1 MATSVNAAPVPAPA
15 PPAAAS
21 SAQPP
26 LSPATAAA
34 GAHAQHAN
42 GGGAP
47 AERSQGGGGSASTA
61 SNPPVERSISTTSV
75 LGGGNG
81 GRNGATTAELANA
94 GEGAMYA
101 RLWHGMDQHDFIN
114 LECSVRHLADHVVEL
129 CGLPAGTL
137 VDLCTERGRLL
148 ELPTRFV
155 DTQPSQVLVE
165 RADDVL
171 RRGYVYLPVLVAA
184 EAPSPPPHTTGSYS
198 NHHHHG
204 VSESRPS
211 SSRSPIGS
219 RHGTAGAG
227 KGRRAGA
234 GGAPDA
240 GCQPTAP
247 ATAAAAVDAAG
258 GVAGMGPHSGN
269 GASGTGQQEDGPS
282 AVAHNAALLAAEAAH
297 TALNTTVTTVATA
310 ADDVKIYYHVLLNP
324 SVLSQHLPSFELQVR
339 GAKVSAK
346 TPKSSSLRRGNSRK

>member
-1 MATSVNAAPVPAPA
+1 MATSANAAPVPVPAPA
-15 PPAAAS
+15 LA

-47 AERSQGGGGSASTA
+47 AECSQGGGGSASTA

-75 LGGGNG
+75 LGGNG
-81 GRNGATTAELANA
+81 ARNGAMTAELANA

-101 RLWHGMDQHDFIN
+101 RMWHGMDKHDFIN

-184 EAPSPPPHTTGSYS
+184 EAPPPPPHTTGSHP
-198 NHHHHG
+198 NHHHHGGANAGG

-240 GCQPTAP
+240 GGQSTAP
-247 ATAAAAVDAAG
+247 TTAAAAADA
-258 GVAGMGPHSGN
+258 GPHSGN
-269 GASGTGQQEDGPS
+269 GASGTGQQEDWPS

-346 TPKSSSLRRGNSRK
+346 TPKSSTLRRGNSRK

>member
-1 MATSVNAAPVPAPA
+1 M
-15 PPAAAS
+15 
-21 SAQPP
+21 
-26 LSPATAAA
+26 
-34 GAHAQHAN
+34 
-42 GGGAP
+42 
-47 AERSQGGGGSASTA
+47 
-61 SNPPVERSISTTSV
+61 
-75 LGGGNG
+75 
-81 GRNGATTAELANA
+81 TAELANA

-101 RLWHGMDQHDFIN
+101 RIWHGMGQHDYIN

-184 EAPSPPPHTTGSYS
+184 EAPSPPPLPTSGSHP
-198 NHHHHG
+198 NHHHHGG

-211 SSRSPIGS
+211 SSRSPLGS

-240 GCQPTAP
+240 SGQPTAP
-247 ATAAAAVDAAG
+247 VTAAGAADSAG
-258 GVAGMGPHSGN
+258 GVPGAGLQSGS
-269 GASGTGQQEDGPS
+269 GASGTTGQQEDGPS

-346 TPKSSSLRRGNSRK
+346 TSKSSSLRRGNSRK